1 MGSCINEYI
10 LPLRELVAFLIKIL
24 SLQVPYETLS
34 DINKSK
40 LISYIPILLDDQ
52 GNDYNNN
59 TLELWTL
66 TSTSNFV

>member
-10 LPLRELVAFLIKIL
+10 LPLRELVTFLIKIL
-24 SLQVPYETLS
+24 SLQVPYETLF

-40 LISYIPILLDDQ
+40 LIPYIPTLLDDQ

-59 TLELWTL
+59 TLELWTI

>member
-10 LPLRELVAFLIKIL
+10 LPLRELVVFLIKIL

-40 LISYIPILLDDQ
+40 LIPYIPTLLDDQ
-52 GNDYNNN
+52 ENDYNNN